1 MKKSYTFKAKLWLY
15 PGESANWHFITV
27 PKELAVVIKK
37 KYGALAKGFG
47 SLPVNVTIGKSEWK
61 TSIFPDSRAG
71 TYFLPIKAKIRKQ
84 EDLYVDDV
92 ASVSFAIST

>member
-1 MKKSYTFKAKLWLY
+1 MNKPYKFEAKLWLY
-15 PGESANWHFITV
+15 PGDKASWHFITV
-27 PKELAVVIKK
+27 PKELALVVKK

-47 SLPVNVTIGKSEWK
+47 SLPVNVAIGKSKWK

-92 ASVSFAIST
+92 ASVSFTIST